1 MHPSPPASPA
11 VAAFVAAKAAN
22 ESPPP
27 SPPTKVAESPVS
39 PPATPASPGALA
51 GELSPEAEAVARD
64 LEGGT
69 FSDAAKEEGH
79 WVRTDSGQW
88 VAAPEVDEVD
98 PAEAAAAH
106 GAPAAVVVAAAAA
119 SEAIADDPPETS
131 QPSSVAEPKS
141 PEPVQARFVPPPQT
155 TPVTEDPPDPPTWT
169 PASPP
174 PAMKPRSPPRSP
186 PRVPDLQE
194 TASNSPMEMA
204 TPRGDAENSL
214 EAARAAAVVA
224 AATPMPAPPVQRRR
238 SVEPCLAEVIDGL
251 KLKPAQA
258 ESLEQLL
265 DEHEVHDLATAQ
277 ILDAED
283 FKEIG
288 IKVGTRKKLLERLAS
303 SASEA

>member
-1 MHPSPPASPA
+1 MSQ
-11 VAAFVAAKAAN
+11 FI
-22 ESPPP
+22 
-27 SPPTKVAESPVS
+27 
-39 PPATPASPGALA
+39 
-51 GELSPEAEAVARD
+51 
-64 LEGGT
+64 
-69 FSDAAKEEGH
+69 
-79 WVRTDSGQW
+79 
-88 VAAPEVDEVD
+88 
-98 PAEAAAAH
+98 
-106 GAPAAVVVAAAAA
+106 
-119 SEAIADDPPETS
+119 EAILFAEFDIDKGSVLRQQYPEKVTDDEGLLAELMLPEGTHNHN
-131 QPSSVAEPKS
+131 QDWTIFMLNRPS

-186 PRVPDLQE
+186 PRVPDLEQ

-204 TPRGDAENSL
+204 TPRGDADNSL

>member
-1 MHPSPPASPA
+1 M
-11 VAAFVAAKAAN
+11 
-22 ESPPP
+22 
-27 SPPTKVAESPVS
+27 
-39 PPATPASPGALA
+39 
-51 GELSPEAEAVARD
+51 SPEAEAVARD

-88 VAAPEVDEVD
+88 VAAPEE
-98 PAEAAAAH
+98 
-106 GAPAAVVVAAAAA
+106 
-119 SEAIADDPPETS
+119 
-131 QPSSVAEPKS
+131 
-141 PEPVQARFVPPPQT
+141 
-155 TPVTEDPPDPPTWT
+155 
-169 PASPP
+169 
-174 PAMKPRSPPRSP
+174 RSPPRSP
-186 PRVPDLQE
+186 PRVPDLEQ

-204 TPRGDAENSL
+204 TPRGDADNSL

-238 SVEPCLAEVIDGL
+238 SVEPCLAELIDGL

-303 SASEA
+303 STSEA

>member
-1 MHPSPPASPA
+1 M
-11 VAAFVAAKAAN
+11 
-22 ESPPP
+22 
-27 SPPTKVAESPVS
+27 
-39 PPATPASPGALA
+39 
-51 GELSPEAEAVARD
+51 
-64 LEGGT
+64 
-69 FSDAAKEEGH
+69 
-79 WVRTDSGQW
+79 
-88 VAAPEVDEVD
+88 
-98 PAEAAAAH
+98 
-106 GAPAAVVVAAAAA
+106 
-119 SEAIADDPPETS
+119 
-131 QPSSVAEPKS
+131 
-141 PEPVQARFVPPPQT
+141 PPPQT
-155 TPVTEDPPDPPTWT
+155 TPVAEDPPDPPTWT

-186 PRVPDLQE
+186 PRVPDLEQ

-204 TPRGDAENSL
+204 TPRGDADNSL

-224 AATPMPAPPVQRRR
+224 AAAPMPTPPVQRRR
-238 SVEPCLAEVIDGL
+238 SVEPCLAELIDGL